1 MRKII
6 ATEFLTLD
14 GVMQGPGGVDEDR
27 RGNFERGGWSFQ
39 FWSEEAAQYKYDELF
54 AAEGLLLGRVTYE
67 IFAGAWPTL
76 TDAENLRMV
85 KEAGGDVKA
94 MEANMPEGD
103 PFSNRMNS
111 LPKYVVSTTL
121 KKVEWNNSTLIKGDV
136 AQEIAKLKQQPG
148 KDILIAGSSELVNSL
163 KDYDLI
169 DEYRLMICPI
179 VLGSGKRLFKDGI
192 DTKILRLVDT
202 KPFKT
207 GVVVL
212 TYRPDGK
219 K

>member
-39 FWSEEAAQYKYDELF
+39 FGNDETGKYKYDEYF
-54 AAEGLLLGRVTYE
+54 AAGALLLGRVTYE
-67 IFAGAWPTL
+67 IFASYWPTL
-76 TDAENLRMV
+76 TDKENVRMV
-85 KEAGGDVKA
+85 REAGGQAEAIHSNTSKA
-94 MEANMPEGD
+94 N
-103 PFSNRMNS
+103 PFSDRMNS
-111 LPKYVVSTTL
+111 LPKFVVSTTL
-121 KKVEWNNSTLIKGDV
+121 KKVSWNNSTLIKGNV
-136 AQEIAKLKQQPG
+136 AQEVAKLKQQPG
-148 KDILIAGSSELVNSL
+148 QDILIVGSADLVNSL
-163 KDYDLI
+163 RKYDLI
-169 DEYRLMICPI
+169 DEYRLMVFPI

-192 DTKILRLVDT
+192 DTKILQLVEA

-212 TYRPDGK
+212 TYRPNGK
-219 K
+219 